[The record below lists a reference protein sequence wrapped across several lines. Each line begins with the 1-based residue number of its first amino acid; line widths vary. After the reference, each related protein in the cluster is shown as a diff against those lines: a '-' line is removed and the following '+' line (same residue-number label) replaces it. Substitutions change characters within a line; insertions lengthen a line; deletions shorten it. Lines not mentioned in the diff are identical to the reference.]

1 MQSRYHGE
9 SYGKKLARCAFWGDI
24 VSDRLRMPGEKIV
37 ILASEHGG
45 DVACL
50 LGHGVPL
57 ESIVAVDQD
66 AAALARC
73 ADAWPGLDV
82 RQGDVAD
89 VVEGMAER
97 PIAVFL
103 DFCGSVSHPMIY
115 TCARVMRR
123 IQLQGFLGIAFLRAR
138 ENDWGKK
145 LAGFEPMR
153 PAKHGKKSERRMVFD
168 EEHGNY
174 SSARKQISLLPGKSD
189 AMSGA
194 FARMASVWT
203 PMMRAYQD
211 RCAVPIALL
220 AYQSGGEDR
229 RGSPMGIVTMRVIRR
244 VGAAPGST
252 TMEMAWKKLGGR
264 GGIRLF
270 DFAGQGLSDVRQ
282 WVLSRDDDPLIHLKM
297 NLPKMRVAAWRAH
310 RTMGTY
316 DQEAGGDA
324 GGKALPRTG
333 LVAVRQGRPAR
344 APDRPR

>member
-1 MQSRYHGE
+1 MRSGYHGE

-24 VSDRLRMPGEKIV
+24 VSERWREPGEKIV
-37 ILASEHGG
+37 VLASEHGG

-50 LGHGVPL
+50 LGNGVPL
-57 ESIVAVDQD
+57 GNIVAVDQD
-66 AAALARC
+66 AEALARC

-89 VVEGMAER
+89 VVEGMGER

-123 IQLQGFLGIAFLRAR
+123 IQLQGFLGVTFLRAR

-145 LAGFEPMR
+145 LSGFAPMR
-153 PAKHGKKSERRMVFD
+153 PTKHGKKVERRMVFD

-174 SSARKQISLLPGKSD
+174 SNARKQISSLRGNSES
-189 AMSGA
+189 MSGA
-194 FARMASVWT
+194 FARMVSVWT

-211 RCAVPIALL
+211 RCAVPIALF
-220 AYQSGGEDR
+220 AYQSGDADR

-244 VGAAPGST
+244 VGAGTGSAID
-252 TMEMAWKKLGGR
+252 MAWKKLGGR
-264 GGIRLF
+264 DGIRLF
-270 DFAGQGLSDVRQ
+270 DYAGQGLTDVRRA
-282 WVLSRDDDPLIHLKM
+282 VLARDDDPLIHLKM
-297 NLPKMRVAAWRAH
+297 NLPKMCVAAWRAH

-316 DQEAGGDA
+316 DREEGSDA
-324 GGKALPRTG
+324 A
-333 LVAVRQGRPAR
+333 RQGG
-344 APDRPR
+344 